1 MLNLNIISVN
11 YLNPL
16 LILLVLLV
24 STMEIQNI
32 SVIIVEKNG
41 SLKSLNIKEYK
52 EDELYKKCGFKKDE
66 DFVKQTE
73 WSNVKIDGKKYA
85 VVLYGKTYGRANTEN
100 KYDFPP
106 PVDSTLFFGNCV
118 LVAHVKNDNSEYG
131 LCHLTLELWNKIYEK
146 LFGGFEDLAV
156 TCAEDENE
164 VDELEGVS
172 AEKKTKHGYLKDGFV
187 VDSDEDEEY
196 GSDDDD
202 DDDSDEL
209 EQNDDVDGSDDVDE
223 ELELEDIGSEL
234 SEEEYDYS
242 DDDGGHAGG
251 DAGVTSV
258 FSCLNTKK
266 KKD

>member
-1 MLNLNIISVN
+1 
-11 YLNPL
+11 
-16 LILLVLLV
+16 
-24 STMEIQNI
+24 MEIQNI

-41 SLKSLNIKEYK
+41 SLKSLTIKEYK
-52 EDELYKKCGFKKDE
+52 EDELYKKCAFKKAE

-73 WSNVKIDGKKYA
+73 WSNIKIDGKKYI
-85 VVLYGKTYGRANTEN
+85 VLLYGKTEGKENTEN

-118 LVAHVKNDNSEYG
+118 LVAHMKKENSEYG
-131 LCHLTLELWNKIYEK
+131 LTNLTLELWNKIYEK

-156 TCAEDENE
+156 TCGEDENE
-164 VDELEGVS
+164 VDELEGVP

-196 GSDDDD
+196 GSHDD

-209 EQNDDVDGSDDVDE
+209 EQNDDVDGSDELDE

-242 DDDGGHAGG
+242 DDGG
-251 DAGVTSV
+251 DDGDMGASTVFTSV
-258 FSCLNTKK
+258 NSNTKK
-266 KKD
+266 KKE

>member
-1 MLNLNIISVN
+1 
-11 YLNPL
+11 
-16 LILLVLLV
+16 
-24 STMEIQNI
+24 MEIQNI

-41 SLKSLNIKEYK
+41 TLKSVSIKEYK
-52 EDELYKKCGFKKDE
+52 EDELYKKCGFKKAE

-73 WSNVKIDGKKYA
+73 WSNIKIDGKKYV
-85 VVLYGKTYGRANTEN
+85 VVLYGKTEGKANTEN

-118 LVAHVKNDNSEYG
+118 LVAHVKKDNSEYG
-131 LCHLTLELWNKIYEK
+131 LCHLTIELWNKMYEK
-146 LFGGFEDLAV
+146 LFGGFEDLVV

-164 VDELEGVS
+164 VDELEGVP

-196 GSDDDD
+196 GSGD

-209 EQNDDVDGSDDVDE
+209 EQSNDVDCIDDVDE
-223 ELELEDIGSEL
+223 ELELEDIASEL

-242 DDDGGHAGG
+242 DDGG
-251 DAGVTSV
+251 DGDGDMGASTIFTSV
-258 FSCLNTKK
+258 NSKK